1 MTNVYVVVNKWTTTD
16 ANSPGYIS
24 GFGANDLLTALEEFP
39 GDVQHLITVLQDNGI
54 DPQFFN
60 QTIYSNYALASMA
73 VQQQGKITG
82 FARAELGPSL
92 RFSLLIYAS
101 EQDDF
106 FLDDNPNQVVQNMNA
121 ARTAYMQLT
130 NLACETRRGYKDISD
145 DILESIYMQDSLTL
159 DQIQSIFDSL

>member
-1 MTNVYVVVNKWTTTD
+1 MTNVYVVINKWTTTD

-24 GFGANDLLTALEEFP
+24 GFGVGILLDELARNP
-39 GDVQHLITVLQDNGI
+39 GDTQHFTTVLQNNGV
-54 DPQFFN
+54 DPQFFD
-60 QTIYSNYALASMA
+60 QTIYSNYVSASMA

-82 FARAELGPSL
+82 FAWAELDRSM

-106 FLDDNPNQVVQNMNA
+106 FLDDNPSQVVENMNA

-130 NLACETRRGYKDISD
+130 NLACETRRGYKDIPD
-145 DILESIYMQDSLTL
+145 DILEKVYMQIPLTL